1 MTSLFPRA
9 LLCSSLALLPTLVL
23 AQAPPAAAPALSAEG
38 CVSKDD
44 RRDGSSVATQFVLT
58 DRAAARPSPPAAGAT
73 SPGAM
78 TAGTPAPV
86 RKAYVLRTDQKS
98 VDLAT
103 YVGRMVRV
111 TGHSTAAMTTAPLA
125 GRSPEATP
133 NPAPAAA
140 PGATGSDF
148 DTANLPTL
156 VVATITTIGAACK

>member
-1 MTSLFPRA
+1 MTSLVPRTV
-9 LLCSSLALLPTLVL
+9 LCSLFALLPTIGG
-23 AQAPPAAAPALSAEG
+23 AQTAPAAAPALTVEG

-44 RRDGSSVATQFVLT
+44 RRDGSSVASQFVLT
-58 DRAAARPSPPAAGAT
+58 DRTPARPSTPAAGAT

-78 TAGTPAPV
+78 TAGTPAPA
-86 RKAYVLRTDQKS
+86 RKAYTLRTDLKS
-98 VDLAT
+98 VDLGT
-103 YVGRMVRV
+103 YIGRMVRV
-111 TGHSTAAMTTAPLA
+111 TGHSTAAVTTAPLA

-133 NPAPAAA
+133 NPAPAAT